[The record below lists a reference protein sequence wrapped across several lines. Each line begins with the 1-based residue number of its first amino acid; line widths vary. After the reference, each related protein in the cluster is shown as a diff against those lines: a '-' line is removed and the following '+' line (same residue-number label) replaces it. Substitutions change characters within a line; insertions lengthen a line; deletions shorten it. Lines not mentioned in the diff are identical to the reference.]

1 MLWTV
6 LAGMAAGG
14 VAGGLLWRWLR
25 TGDYRIEEDHPR
37 LRLARSWLVVPTA
50 AAAGGL
56 AGVLGD
62 PWLAAAALIYLVGA
76 VSVVWIDLDVHRVP
90 DRVLRRWAPALLAA
104 VVLAAAAWGAL
115 VTALLAAASMG
126 ALFLVLA
133 VVGSMGLGDVKLAGV
148 TGLMLGALG
157 WSAVTTGV
165 VAGFGAGA
173 VAALWLLVRGA
184 SRDSHLAFGPAI
196 IIGAALA
203 IARAGFTG

>member
-1 MLWTV
+1 VSQT
-6 LAGMAAGG
+6 GCS
-14 VAGGLLWRWLR
+14 AGGLPRCW
-25 TGDYRIEEDHPR
+25 PR
-37 LRLARSWLVVPTA
+37 LLLA
-50 AAAGGL
+50 AAAGT
-56 AGVLGD
+56 AG
-62 PWLAAAALIYLVGA
+62 
-76 VSVVWIDLDVHRVP
+76 
-90 DRVLRRWAPALLAA
+90 
-104 VVLAAAAWGAL
+104 WGVL
-115 VTALLAAASMG
+115 VTALLAAAAMA

-196 IIGAALA
+196 IIGAAVA